1 MTETLQ
7 VGDLTFEVRR
17 SLRRRTLGLTVDR
30 GGDLLIHA
38 PETLT
43 AQDLQRWTKGKLL
56 WVYRQLALKAEAS
69 CEVRP
74 PEYVSG
80 EGFTYLGR
88 SYRLKTVA
96 DQKEPLRF
104 DGKRFHLRSNA
115 RSDAAVHFRRWYI
128 STGTEWL
135 KTRVEN
141 LARKTS
147 DVPARIAVRDL
158 GYRWGSCG
166 KNRVL
171 FFNWKVLQL
180 PVRLADYV
188 IVHELIHLQ
197 EPNHGPE
204 FWRAL
209 ERALPDWKERQE
221 ELRTRAKD
229 FLTFGMMAGI

>member
-1 MTETLQ
+1 MTETLR

-30 GGDLLIHA
+30 GGELRVHA
-38 PETLT
+38 PESF
-43 AQDLQRWTKGKLL
+43 AVEDLRRWTKGKLL
-56 WVYRQLALKAEAS
+56 WVYRKLALKAEAS
-69 CEVRP
+69 SRFQT
-74 PEYVSG
+74 PEFVSG
-80 EGFTYLGR
+80 EAFSYLGR
-88 SYRLKTVA
+88 SYRLKVVA
-96 DQKEPLRF
+96 EQKEPLRF
-104 DGKRFHLRSNA
+104 DGKRFQLRSDVQ
-115 RSDAAVHFRRWYI
+115 SDAAAHFRHWYV

-141 LARKTS
+141 LARKTNG
-147 DVPARIAVRDL
+147 VPARIEVRDL

-180 PVRLADYV
+180 SVRLADYV
-188 IVHELIHLQ
+188 IIHELIHLQ
-197 EPNHGPE
+197 VPNHGPE

-209 ERALPDWKERQE
+209 ERALPDWRERQE

-229 FLTFGMMAGI
+229 FLTFGMVASA